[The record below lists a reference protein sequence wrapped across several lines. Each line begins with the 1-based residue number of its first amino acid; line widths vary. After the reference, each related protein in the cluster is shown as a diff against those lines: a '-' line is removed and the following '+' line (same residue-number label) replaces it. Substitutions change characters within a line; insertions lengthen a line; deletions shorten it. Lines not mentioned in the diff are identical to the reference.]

1 MERSAE
7 ATVLLLQAFRTTIEH
22 GAPPLVAVR
31 PAVAASL
38 AGVLGAVSLANGSAR
53 VPIRDV
59 G

>member
-1 MERSAE
+1 VERSAE
-7 ATVLLLQAFRTTIEH
+7 AIVLLLQPFRATIEH

-38 AGVLGAVSLANGSAR
+38 VGVLGAVSLANGSAR
-53 VPIRDV
+53 VPSPDV